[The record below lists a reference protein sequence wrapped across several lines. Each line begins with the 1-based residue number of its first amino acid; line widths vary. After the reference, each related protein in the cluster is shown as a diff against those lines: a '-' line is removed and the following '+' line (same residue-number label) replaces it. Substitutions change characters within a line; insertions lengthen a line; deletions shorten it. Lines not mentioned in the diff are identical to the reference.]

1 MGRLDR
7 YLAIHDRHID
17 RACSYFVVDY
27 MLAAPDILTP
37 EVVRIHGDL
46 FCHGGLAIHVDNY
59 YRRDDRDRIRGHV
72 FRYHAQFATLPLQR
86 IFRYDNDHIYTREGH
101 PDAFHKH
108 VFSSRTWKE
117 IEVVHVGR
125 ENSPTL
131 LEVID
136 EPHAW
141 WLANR
146 DDPLIYP

>member
-1 MGRLDR
+1 MDEPNGR
-7 YLAIHDRHID
+7 
-17 RACSYFVVDY
+17 RAVVVAPERR
-27 MLAAPDILTP
+27 AA
-37 EVVRIHGDL
+37 R
-46 FCHGGLAIHVDNY
+46 
-59 YRRDDRDRIRGHV
+59 
-72 FRYHAQFATLPLQR
+72 PLRQ
-86 IFRYDNDHIYTREGH
+86 IFRYDNDHIYTRERY

-136 EPHAW
+136 ELHAW